1 MRRALL
7 ALALALALA
16 SCNAD
21 PGQGGADAGA
31 AAADACVHVQPI
43 DGGPYF
49 CTCGDIL
56 IDFEDDPS
64 RVACV
69 AP

>member
-7 ALALALALA
+7 ALALALA
-16 SCNAD
+16 SCDAD
-21 PGQGGADAGA
+21 PGQGGADAG